1 MSKFIAAALAGALMI
16 SGVAAAPALAQAP
29 AAAAGAVSSKSPLKA
44 FIADKKAMEALAK
57 YAPQVAEFLGSGQA
71 DGLLPPETTIAT
83 LAENDQAQSAG
94 LTPDVA
100 KKIDADLGVK

>member
-1 MSKFIAAALAGALMI
+1 MVARRQPPPKWGGGLFAALFSGRNFCRSRGGA
-16 SGVAAAPALAQAP
+16 
-29 AAAAGAVSSKSPLKA
+29 PLGRWRNGPKNHR
-44 FIADKKAMEALAK
+44 
-57 YAPQVAEFLGSGQA
+57 G